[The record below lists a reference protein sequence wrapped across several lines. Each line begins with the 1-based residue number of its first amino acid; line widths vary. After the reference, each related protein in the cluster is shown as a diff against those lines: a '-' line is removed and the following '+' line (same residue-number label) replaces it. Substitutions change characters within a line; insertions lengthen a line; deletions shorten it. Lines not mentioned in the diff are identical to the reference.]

1 MRLTL
6 IISIFSILQILKA
19 QQVPTPAQIEQDKKA
34 NTPVPFTLGDR
45 DRLLKLEMTMDIL
58 KNDIN
63 NLKNE
68 ILIRFE
74 AQQKEIASLQIEMN
88 TRFEAQQNQLDTQQ
102 NLIYILIAVVLGQF
116 AYLIWDRRTFMKPL
130 EEKVLK
136 IEKKTD
142 NLQTSIQQQHSQL
155 KQHTELSESFW
166 KALRELAK
174 KNLDLQQ
181 VLKQHNVL

>member
-6 IISIFSILQILKA
+6 LISIFSILQILKA
-19 QQVPTPAQIEQDKKA
+19 QQVPTPSQIEQDEKA

-45 DRLLKLEMTMDIL
+45 DRLLKLEMTVDML
-58 KNDIN
+58 KNDIH

-68 ILIRFE
+68 MLIRFE
-74 AQQKEIASLQIEMN
+74 AQQKQL
-88 TRFEAQQNQLDTQQ
+88 EAQQKQIDGVY
-102 NLIYILIAVVLGQF
+102 NLVYVLLAIVLGQL
-116 AYLIWDRRTFMKPL
+116 AYLVWDRRTFMKPL

-142 NLQTSIQQQHSQL
+142 QLQTSIQQQHSQL
-155 KQHTELSESFW
+155 KQHTELNESFW